1 MWRSTRLVLSS
12 EFLSLAPR
20 ARHLYSIMR
29 ANAAPA
35 AIHTSCS
42 SLAVFAYLVL
52 TTLDRRKPVNHA
64 LSVTCTISH
73 TVTHLFCFFRLL
85 LSGGGRCLCFALT
98 FISTQHVPINR
109 HLSIV
114 GAGCAGLYTT
124 IQSFE
129 QPIFSLQTRKK
140 VHSHCGI
147 RWWNHAIC
155 GHASQR
161 SNSHLGSLGFC

>member
-1 MWRSTRLVLSS
+1 MSS